1 MEKPEN
7 FNIEKFTEKYSDR
20 YIRRLSNSSYESGV
34 IIKVPYDNS
43 IWNTQ
48 PNYSIQQ
55 VAKKKSVLLEIRAR
69 NTKAVLFTGLV
80 YTFRLNIRSHWA
92 KILHDSRYLELKTN
106 HYRRNLRNLKCKH
119 YINLE
124 VKTAL
129 NFHSNS
135 LKFRQFDIK
144 KSSERKNMPQND
156 RINY

>member
-1 MEKPEN
+1 LCLFIHIMEKPEN

-80 YTFRLNIRSHWA
+80 YTFRLNIRSH
-92 KILHDSRYLELKTN
+92 
-106 HYRRNLRNLKCKH
+106 
-119 YINLE
+119 
-124 VKTAL
+124 
-129 NFHSNS
+129 
-135 LKFRQFDIK
+135 
-144 KSSERKNMPQND
+144 
-156 RINY
+156 